1 MQRTPQIAIA
11 GVALLAT
18 LIAGGSRAH
27 ADRSP
32 LGQRSVHLSRAIEAV
47 GDRDYEKAAIHLRL
61 ALKAGQQSRDDTIL
75 IYRLSGEV
83 AAAFGYRDQAK
94 QFFAHMLSLD
104 LRAEVAESEAPSV
117 VGPYDAAR
125 AMFDDDHPP
134 LTVNVAR
141 DREAG
146 IVTVEVSSDPFHMVH
161 AARLIY
167 RDGDHVTSR
176 DVIANGG
183 DLLIDVPPEI
193 RSTAVVTVVNEYGNL
208 LIDPVLAMPPRP
220 VAAPTAN
227 PADAVK
233 QEPSVN
239 DAMDQ
244 LLADEPERS
253 SSGRSMVGRWYVWSG
268 VTLIAAGAATYFGV
282 RAQDDW
288 ARLDSVVADSGSHDF
303 AEAQALES
311 SGRRNQ
317 LITNISVGVAVTSAV
332 VSTVLLL
339 RGDHH
344 HEQHRH
350 APVVSAAPVRGGAV
364 FACEVGF

>member
-18 LIAGGSRAH
+18 LIAGGSRAR

-32 LGQRSVHLSRAIEAV
+32 LGERSAHLSRAIEAV
-47 GDRDYEKAAIHLRL
+47 NDRDYEKAAIHLRL
-61 ALKAGQQSRDDTIL
+61 ALEAGNQSRDDTIL

-83 AAAFGYRDQAK
+83 AAAFGYRNKAK
-94 QFFAHMLSLD
+94 DFFAHMLSID
-104 LRAEVAESEAPSV
+104 PRAEVSESEAPSV

-125 AMFDDDHPP
+125 AMFDDDNPP
-134 LTVNVAR
+134 LTVDVSR

-146 IVTVEVSSDPFHMVH
+146 IVTVEVSSDPFHLVH

-167 RDGDHVTSR
+167 RDDDHVTYR
-176 DVIANGG
+176 DIVANGG
-183 DLLIDVPPEI
+183 ALLVDVPPAI
-193 RSTAVVTVVNEYGNL
+193 RNTAVVTVVDQYGNQL
-208 LIDPVLAMPPRP
+208 MDPALALPPPP
-220 VAAPTAN
+220 VAAPTAK
-227 PADAVK
+227 PGDAAK
-233 QEPSVN
+233 GEPSVD
-239 DAMDQ
+239 DAIEQLMD
-244 LLADEPERS
+244 DEPERS
-253 SSGRSMVGRWYVWSG
+253 SGRSLAGRWYVWSG
-268 VTLIAAGAATYFGV
+268 VTLVAAGAATYFGL

-303 AEAQALES
+303 NEAKALES

-317 LITNISVGVAVTSAV
+317 LITNIGVGVAVTSAV

-344 HEQHRH
+344 EQHH
-350 APVVSAAPVRGGAV
+350 HTPVVSAAPVRGGAV

>member
-1 MQRTPQIAIA
+1 MQRAPQIAIV

-18 LIAGGSRAH
+18 LIARGSPAR

-32 LGQRSVHLSRAIEAV
+32 LGERSAHLTRAIEAV

-61 ALKAGQQSRDDTIL
+61 ALRAGQHSRDDTIL

-94 QFFAHMLSLD
+94 HFFAHMLSLD
-104 LRAEVAESEAPSV
+104 LRAEVSESEAPSV

-125 AMFDDDHPP
+125 AYFDDDHHP
-134 LTVNVAR
+134 LTVDVSR

-167 RDGDHVTSR
+167 RDGDHVAAR
-176 DVIANGG
+176 DIVANGG
-183 DLLIDVPPEI
+183 DLLIDVPPSI
-193 RSTAVVTVVNEYGNL
+193 RSTAVITVVDEYGNQ
-208 LIDPVLAMPPRP
+208 LIEPVLALPPRP
-220 VAAPTAN
+220 VAAPTVN

-233 QEPSVN
+233 TEPSVD
-239 DAMDQ
+239 DAMDE
-244 LLADEPERS
+244 LLAAEPERS
-253 SSGRSMVGRWYVWSG
+253 SGRSIAGRWYVWSG
-268 VTLIAAGAATYFGV
+268 VTLAASGAAAYFGL

-288 ARLDSVVADSGSHDF
+288 ARLDSVVAESGSHDF
-303 AEAQALES
+303 AEAKALEQ

-332 VSTVLLL
+332 VATVLLL

-344 HEQHRH
+344 AQHHRS
-350 APVVSAAPVRGGAV
+350 PVVGAAPVHGGAV